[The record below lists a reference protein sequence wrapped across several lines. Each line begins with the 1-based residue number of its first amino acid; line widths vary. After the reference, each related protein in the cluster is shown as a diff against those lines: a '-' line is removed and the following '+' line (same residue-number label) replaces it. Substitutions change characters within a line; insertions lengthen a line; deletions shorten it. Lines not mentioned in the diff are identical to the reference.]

1 MFEFVF
7 CFFSGSGFPF
17 PLFFKANRITVFILL
32 KFLGYFCLIFPFKMS
47 LENQK
52 SPRCFYNKCET
63 RFDDYLGNSTQT
75 EGAVAAATSNVGQDV
90 KKPKEDLKKC
100 GQCHLASYCSPDCQK
115 KDWKYHKG
123 ECSHVKKVLGEIE
136 RMERI
141 AIGKKIFINGKPGGV
156 KEPLPKVMAEDFEYH
171 RGCCSTCTD
180 LKMNEMNNE
189 PHFILIRTKFNYAFA
204 MWHMAE
210 KYNSYALYKKFFDYS
225 AELARVAIKGTSDL
239 KNYMVMALMSL
250 GRDQDAYNMIK
261 FWIITFHEKDNET
274 LAKMNNELNPG
285 EWLHLPNQNM
295 KEDLFGLTYSG
306 PPPRPVR
313 GGHSQGTSS
322 LKDFKHNFFMA
333 ALVAIKINII
343 LKLEEALRDVKKQV
357 KTIPSNNSI
366 IESNLVKDLKEQR
379 EHLDGYV
386 QTLEFHEFL
395 DQIVL
400 QKECPQGAVNHY
412 NYDPVRYFK
421 PESYM
426 HALFGT
432 NSIIQPRIIWTYFNR
447 LFRFKPE
454 TRKMIKD
461 AQDSSPT
468 MEKGCSQA

>member
-1 MFEFVF
+1 MGIF
-7 CFFSGSGFPF
+7 GP
-17 PLFFKANRITVFILL
+17 
-32 KFLGYFCLIFPFKMS
+32 IFPFKMS

-52 SPRCFYNKCET
+52 SPRCFYNKCEK
-63 RFDDYLGNSTQT
+63 RFDDFLGNSSQT

-189 PHFILIRTKFNYAFA
+189 PHFISIRTKFNYAFA

-210 KYNSYALYKKFFDYS
+210 KYNSYTLYKKFFDYA
-225 AELARVAIKGTSDL
+225 AELTRVAIKGTSDL

-274 LAKMNNELNPG
+274 LAKMTNELNPG

-295 KEDLFGLTYSG
+295 KEDLFELVDSK
-306 PPPRPVR
+306 PPQFYLE
-313 GGHSQGTSS
+313 GHSQGSSS
-322 LKDFKHNFFMA
+322 LNDYKHNYFMA
-333 ALVAIKINII
+333 ALVAMKINII
-343 LKLEEALRDVKKQV
+343 LKLEEALQDFKKHD
-357 KTIPSNNSI
+357 KTFPSNDSI
-366 IESNLVKDLKEQR
+366 IEANLVKELKEQR
-379 EHLDGYV
+379 KHLDGYIK
-386 QTLEFHEFL
+386 TLKFHEFL
-395 DQIVL
+395 NEIVL
-400 QKECPQGAVNHY
+400 QRECPQGVNCY
-412 NYDPVRYFK
+412 NYDLVMPRM
-421 PESYM
+421 PHLLLGGSN
-426 HALFGT
+426 H
-432 NSIIQPRIIWTYFNR
+432 IIQPRIIWTYFNR
-447 LFRFKPE
+447 LFHFKPE
-454 TRKMIKD
+454 SLKMILNAK
-461 AQDSSPT
+461 
-468 MEKGCSQA
+468 